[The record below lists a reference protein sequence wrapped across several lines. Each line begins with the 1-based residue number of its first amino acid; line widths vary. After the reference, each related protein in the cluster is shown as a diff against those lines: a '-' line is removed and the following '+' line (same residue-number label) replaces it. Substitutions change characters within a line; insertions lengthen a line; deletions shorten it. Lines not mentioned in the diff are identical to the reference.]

1 MQSSKTEK
9 VILSDN
15 AMDHILLQPKNTKIG
30 MRDRV
35 MMILLYDSA
44 IRLDELLSLTVKDL
58 IIENG
63 SPCQTCPNN

>member
-1 MQSSKTEK
+1 
-9 VILSDN
+9 
-15 AMDHILLQPKNTKIG
+15 
-30 MRDRV
+30 

-63 SPCQTCPNN
+63 SPCIKVNGKGRKNRGYFSENARTSEFISEGISPERKQR

>member
-1 MQSSKTEK
+1 
-9 VILSDN
+9 
-15 AMDHILLQPKNTKIG
+15 MDHILLQPKNTKIG